1 MSVFERGVGGG
12 VLGRDV
18 SGHAL
23 EERLAIAGISDTE
36 IGRKSRLFARA
47 AAALGRRPALRL
59 WVPGRIEFLGKHTDY
74 AGGRSLLCAVE
85 RGFAVVAAARDDRRI
100 RMTDVVSSEHIEIE
114 LSPTLPPADGSWANY
129 AITVARR
136 IARNFPGPLRGADIA
151 FASDLPP
158 AAGLSSSSALV
169 VATFLAI
176 ADLNALGAHEEY
188 RSSLPNAD
196 DLAGYLGAVENGAP
210 FGSLAGDRGVG
221 TFSGSQDHTAI
232 LCSRAGALVQYS
244 FAPVH
249 FERMVPLPSDHV
261 FVIASSGVLA
271 EKTGAALE
279 LYNRQARRVHALLSR
294 WRASTGRDD
303 ATLAAALTSGNGAA
317 ERLRTIVRDPSLASG
332 SSDGFDVTDL
342 VTRLDQFATESF
354 ELIPAAGNALERGDL
369 DVLGELVDRSQR
381 GAELLLGNQVPE
393 TFHLARSARSLGAAA
408 ASAFGAGF
416 GGSVWALVKR
426 DAAAEFMRCWQDA
439 YASRFPGPAERAAF
453 FVTSAGPAAMRL

>member
-1 MSVFERGVGGG
+1 MLV
-12 VLGRDV
+12 RDA

-23 EERLAIAGISDTE
+23 EERLALAGISDAE
-36 IGRKSRLFARA
+36 VGRKSRLFARA
-47 AAALGRRPALRL
+47 AAALGRRHGLRL

-74 AGGRSLLCAVE
+74 AGGRSLICTVE
-85 RGFAVVAAARDDRRI
+85 RGLAVVAAARDDRRV
-100 RMTDVVSSEHIEIE
+100 RLTDAVSGDHVEIE
-114 LSPTLPPADGSWANY
+114 LSPTLPPADGSWGNY

-188 RSSLPNAD
+188 RRALPNAD
-196 DLAGYLGAVENGAP
+196 DLAGYLGAVESGAP

-232 LCSRAGALVQYS
+232 LCSRAGALVQYR

-249 FERMVPLPSDHV
+249 FERSVPLPYDHV
-261 FVIASSGVLA
+261 FVIGASGVLA

-279 LYNRQARRVHALLSR
+279 LYNRQARRVHGLVDR
-294 WRASTGRDD
+294 WRRATGRSD
-303 ATLAAALTSGNGAA
+303 ATLAAVLASSPDALNRMHA
-317 ERLRTIVRDPSLASG
+317 IIRDPSLGASV
-332 SSDGFDVTDL
+332 SDGFDATDL
-342 VTRLDQFATESF
+342 ITRVDQFAAESL
-354 ELIPAAGNALERGDL
+354 EIIPAAGDALERGD
-369 DVLGELVDRSQR
+369 VATLGELVDRSMR

-393 TFHLARSARSLGAAA
+393 TCHLARSARSLGAAA

-416 GGSVWALVKR
+416 GGSVWALVQRTEAPRFLK
-426 DAAAEFMRCWQDA
+426 CWQET
-439 YASRFPGPAERAAF
+439 YESRFPEPAERSSF
-453 FVTSAGPAAMRL
+453 FVTAAGPAAMAL